1 MMGTTTRLWQGFI
14 GGAAAVMLLA
24 GCTAGGAG
32 DGGSAGPTPTGGG
45 DSSPSADPSSSSTPS
60 SDAGGASAE
69 PVTEVGLDCAGLLDS
84 ATVSAVQGE
93 WVSQDYYAR
102 ADAEPSDYAVAQ
114 EGGIVCTW
122 NNGRASDGKNNPIP
136 RSGYTG
142 LLVQVLP
149 HADEQ
154 YAQLVATY
162 DGDPG
167 LDCFGNMSVENQ
179 SLAGCTFDTLIDG
192 TWVSLLA
199 TGLDVPEGS
208 TSEKAIDP
216 IVREITDAVTAAD
229 VSDEPWPLGGAL
241 PNWTCDVDQPYDA
254 AALGLDGETR
264 IELAGGGYSVY
275 AAAWQRAQ
283 ASNCF
288 TALDGAGAPQ
298 TSIIEESALVGG
310 AWALDQ
316 RLAFG
321 HVDPASEVEVT
332 GLAEGDRAYRTCAET
347 CITDLVL
354 GDDWVRLSVNP
365 VAIPDVEATSVALTE
380 QYVARAAA

>member
-1 MMGTTTRLWQGFI
+1 MGTATRLWQGVI
-14 GGAAAVMLLA
+14 GGAAAVLLLA

-32 DGGSAGPTPTGGG
+32 DDGSASPGPTGGV
-45 DSSPSADPSSSSTPS
+45 SSPSTDPSASSTPS
-60 SDAGGASAE
+60 SDADGASAE
-69 PVTEVGLDCAGLLDS
+69 PVTEVALDCAGLLDS

-102 ADAEPSDYAVAQ
+102 ADAEPSDYAIAQ
-114 EGGIVCTW
+114 EGGLVCTW
-122 NNGRASDGKNNPIP
+122 NDGRASDGKNNPTAG
-136 RSGYTG
+136 SGYTG

-167 LDCFGNMSVENQ
+167 LDCYDNMSVENQ
-179 SLAGCTFDTLIDG
+179 GRAGCTFDTLIDG
-192 TWVSLLA
+192 TWVNLLA
-199 TGLDVPEGS
+199 TGLAVPEGS
-208 TSEKAIDP
+208 TSEKVIDP

-229 VSDEPWPLGGAL
+229 VADEPWPLGGAL
-241 PNWTCDVDQPYDA
+241 PDWTCDVESPYDA
-254 AALGLDGETR
+254 GALGLDGEAR

-275 AAAWQRAQ
+275 AAAWQRAA

-288 TALDGAGAPQ
+288 AAVDDPADSRA
-298 TSIIEESALVGG
+298 SIVEESALVGG

-321 HVDPASEVEVT
+321 HVDAASEVEVA
-332 GLAEGDRAYRTCAET
+332 GLAAGDRAYRTCAES
-347 CITDLVL
+347 CVTDLVI
-354 GDDWVRLSVNP
+354 GDDWVRLFVNP
-365 VAIPDVEATSVALTE
+365 VAIPDVEAASIALAE
-380 QYVARAAA
+380 QYVARAAAA